1 MWNKHWPVN
10 ELLCHTGAHIA
21 VIPHSFFIQDLQQH
35 PHTTN
40 SSIMSFLSMVTF
52 LAVPDITQF
61 NLACIPKACLL
72 VCAKT
77 LSTIA
82 LSDKVVS
89 LTLCCQTASY
99 IISSPSLG
107 HVMPLT
113 GDGCLPTKDGWVMA
127 PILTSRRGK
136 ITRHSQSV
144 CCRPEQMQR
153 GRGSSRVPSEE
164 GMCTIEREQYAIL
177 SSFSTSTHIH
187 LCDLYLFGTF

>member
-1 MWNKHWPVN
+1 MEQALACQWDTLPYWCTHCSNSTVSSYRIYSSTLI
-10 ELLCHTGAHIA
+10 LL
-21 VIPHSFFIQDLQQH
+21 
-35 PHTTN
+35 
-40 SSIMSFLSMVTF
+40 SIMSFLSTVTF
-52 LAVPDITQF
+52 LSVPDITQF

-89 LTLCCQTASY
+89 LTLCCQPASY

-107 HVMPLT
+107 HVTPLR
-113 GDGCLPTKDGWVMA
+113 GDGCLPTKDSWVMA

-136 ITRHSQSV
+136 ITRHSQYV

-153 GRGSSRVPSEE
+153 GRGSRLPSEK
-164 GMCTIEREQYAIL
+164 GMCIIEREQYAIL

-187 LCDLYLFGTF
+187 LCLSYLFGTFWNNG